1 MTRLPEQ
8 ATTLRTTYTL
18 RRMLQR
24 GFTGVRDC
32 GGATKIIAQAIDE
45 GLIEGPR
52 LFQCG
57 KAISQ
62 TGGHGD
68 FAAVGTPG
76 MSVACCGGHNI
87 SLGRVADGVP
97 AVLKAVREE
106 LKQGADFIKIMLGG
120 GVASECDAIE
130 TVQYSMEEVK
140 AVTTAAWQYG
150 KKMVSRVLVY
160 IILLRSVGGRLIGRL
175 PPMRTRS
182 KLSIM
187 RSRVV
192 VEVSNMAT

>member
-1 MTRLPEQ
+1 M
-8 ATTLRTTYTL
+8 
-18 RRMLQR
+18 
-24 GFTGVRDC
+24 RDC
-32 GGATKIIAQAIDE
+32 GGATKIIAEALHE

-76 MSVACCGGHNI
+76 MSVACCGGHSI

-130 TVQYSMEEVK
+130 TVQYSLEEVK
-140 AVTTAAWQYG
+140 AVTSSAWQYG
-150 KKMVSRVLVY
+150 KKMVCLPYTLPRWYVLIQQTTAHAY
-160 IILLRSVGGRLIGRL
+160 TIEAINHAIEGGCRGIEHGNL
-175 PPMRTRS
+175 MDKATA
-182 KLSIM
+182 KL
-187 RSRVV
+187 
-192 VEVSNMAT
+192 